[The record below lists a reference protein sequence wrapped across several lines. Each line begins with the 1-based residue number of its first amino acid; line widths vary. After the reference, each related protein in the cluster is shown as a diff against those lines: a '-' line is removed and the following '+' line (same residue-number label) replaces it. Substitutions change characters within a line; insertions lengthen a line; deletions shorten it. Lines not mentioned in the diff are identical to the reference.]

1 MASTSAS
8 SVSRLIE
15 KPKASI
21 IMNVPIS
28 DTGIAIAGISTERSE
43 PRKMNTTTITISTAS
58 ARLRITSW
66 IELFTKSVE
75 S

>member
-1 MASTSAS
+1 M
-8 SVSRLIE
+8 IE

-21 IMNVPIS
+21 IMKVPIS
-28 DTGIAIAGISTERSE
+28 DSGIAIAGITTERSE
-43 PRKMNTTTITISTAS
+43 PRKTNTTRITISTAS
-58 ARLRITSW
+58 TSLRITSW